1 MGIQIQNMATIMSNT
16 MVLNMCMV
24 TKVVFSMDKH
34 MQDIMDTRRGM
45 EHRYMFCMACNK
57 NTYL

>member
-1 MGIQIQNMATIMSNT
+1 MGIQIQNMATIVSNT

-24 TKVVFSMDKH
+24 TKVVFSMDKQ

-45 EHRYMFCMACNK
+45 EHRYMFSLACD
-57 NTYL
+57 